1 MFEAC
6 LNSIQCL
13 SPDTARDVY
22 TSPFGYTLNLEI
34 KQGANRAELIFFFL
48 GGGGG
53 GGSFLEK
60 NLLETIIY

>member
-34 KQGANRAELIFFFL
+34 KQGANRAELIFFL
-48 GGGGG
+48 GGGRGAGG
-53 GGSFLEK
+53 DFFRK
-60 NLLETIIY
+60 KPP

>member
-34 KQGANRAELIFFFL
+34 KQGANRAELIFFL
-48 GGGGG
+48 G
-53 GGSFLEK
+53 SLFFRK
-60 NLLETIIY
+60 KPP

>member
-34 KQGANRAELIFFFL
+34 KQGANRAELIFFL
-48 GGGGG
+48 G